1 MRKIAHLS
9 DLHFGRHRV
18 AMVEDLLRSIHEHQP
33 DLVALSGDFTQR
45 ARSSEFAEAERFLQ
59 RIEAPKLVV
68 PGNHDVPLYN
78 LFDRAFRAFRNYDRY
93 IDPYNQPGGIF
104 QDAELLAFGINT
116 ARRFTR
122 KNGRLSH
129 EQIAQIN
136 SIFSAA
142 SDQVVKVLMT
152 HHPLDFAT
160 GQAAVQVAA
169 RSDLALAAVARSGV
183 RLLLSG
189 HHHRAQSGA
198 TAKLDGDGSV
208 LIIHAGT
215 AISTRVRDMGRND
228 YNLIEVAPDRVSIRI
243 MTWVKGHGFAPEK
256 PRSFRF
262 AERRWQSDDLK
273 IL

>member
-1 MRKIAHLS
+1 VRKIAHVS
-9 DLHFGRHRV
+9 DLHFGRHRDV
-18 AMVEDLLRSIHEHQP
+18 IVEDLLRSIHEHQP

-45 ARSSEFAEAERFLQ
+45 AKSSEFAEAERFLQ
-59 RIEAPKLVV
+59 RIVAPKLTV

-78 LFDRAFRAFRNYDRY
+78 LFHRAFRALRNYDRY
-93 IDPYNQPGGIF
+93 IEPYNQPGGIF

-136 SIFSAA
+136 SVFSAV
-142 SDQVVKVLMT
+142 SDQVAKVLIT
-152 HHPLDFAT
+152 HHPLDFAI
-160 GQAAVQVAA
+160 GQAAVQVAG

-183 RLLLSG
+183 HVLLSG

-198 TAKLDGDGSV
+198 TSRLDGDGAV

-215 AISTRVRDMGRND
+215 AVSTRVRDAGNND
-228 YNLIEVAPDRVSIRI
+228 YNLIVVGPDRVSITV
-243 MTWVKGHGFAPEK
+243 MTWAQDQGFAPGK
-256 PRSFRF
+256 PRSYRF
-262 AERRWQSDDLK
+262 AEAHWQRDQSA
-273 IL
+273 